1 MNAVRNRRRPTL
13 ISLVAMISAL
23 AAGAL
28 ASSVGAQ
35 ATGSADLGV
44 SSADSADPV
53 ETGSA
58 FAYEISI
65 DNAGPDIA
73 TAAAL
78 ENKLPKGVGF
88 AGATASQGSCD
99 QSGRNLRCELG
110 DLLPDP
116 DGPATVTI
124 QLTAPSKAGTITNV
138 ASASSETPDPAPTNN
153 SASETTTV
161 SAAQTPKCRGTEAT
175 IVGTEGS
182 DLLRGTGGRDVIV
195 AGRGA
200 DTIRAKGGNDI
211 VCGGGGGDK
220 LRGADG
226 GDRLIGGNGRDRI
239 SGHGGNDELRG
250 GRKADR
256 LRGGSGNDELK
267 GGKGR
272 DRCNGGAGKDVKR
285 SC

>member
-1 MNAVRNRRRPTL
+1 MNAVRNRRHRSL
-13 ISLVAMISAL
+13 ASLVVMISAL
-23 AAGAL
+23 AAGSS

-44 SSADSADPV
+44 SSTDSADPV

-65 DNAGPDIA
+65 DNTGPDIA

-99 QSGRNLRCELG
+99 RSGRNLRCELG

-116 DGPATVTI
+116 YGPATVTI
-124 QLTAPSKAGTITNV
+124 QLTAPRKAGTITNV
-138 ASASSETPDPAPTNN
+138 ASASSETPDPAPAND

-161 SAAQTPKCRGTEAT
+161 SAAQIPRCRGTEAT

-182 DLLRGTGGRDVIV
+182 DLLRGTDGRDVIV

-239 SGHGGNDELRG
+239 SGQGGNDELRG

-256 LRGGSGNDELK
+256 LRGGSGNDELR